1 MRADFDP
8 IELLD
13 EWFADSRDDV
23 ARIEGRMAWWFGQD
37 ADRDR
42 RLAQRH
48 AQDVEAAASGVWGGL
63 DAEAGGRLAL
73 ILLLDQLPRNI
84 HRGTPRAFASDTLA
98 LDLCLH
104 GHDLGM
110 DSSLT
115 AIERVF
121 FWMPL
126 QHVEDLELQDLGV
139 RLYDSLVDEDPAN
152 ADLWRGFA
160 RYSRLHNQ
168 IIAKFGR
175 FPHRNAVL
183 DRESTP
189 EEAAWLAENGT
200 RFGQ

>member
-8 IELLD
+8 VELLD
-13 EWFADSRDDV
+13 EWFADSRDES
-23 ARIEGRMAWWFGQD
+23 ARIEGRMVWWFGQD

-42 RLAQRH
+42 RLAARH

-84 HRGTPRAFASDTLA
+84 HRGTPQAFTTDSLA
-98 LDLCLH
+98 LDLCVD
-104 GHDLGM
+104 GHDRGM
-110 DSSLT
+110 DRSLA

-139 RLYDSLVDEDPAN
+139 LLYDALVDEDPAN

-160 RYSRLHNQ
+160 RYARLHNG

-183 DRESTP
+183 GRKSTP
-189 EEAAWLAENGT
+189 EEVAWLAESGE